1 MASLYSIDQAIMDC
15 IDFESGEVVDAEQL
29 DSLQMLRTE
38 KLENVALW
46 IKNLTA
52 DAKAI
57 REEEK
62 ALASRRQQTEKK
74 VKSLNEWLTNA
85 LQGEKLSTPKVAVS
99 FRRSE
104 GLEVIDN
111 DSFCLWAMG
120 NERDDLLKFT
130 APTIDATAVKKA
142 IKAGLDVPY
151 VRIEER
157 MNINI
162 K

>member
-1 MASLYSIDQAIMDC
+1 MPSLYSIDQAILET
-15 IDFESGEVVDAEQL
+15 IDWETGEVFDPERL
-29 DSLQMLRTE
+29 DTLQMERTA

-46 IKNLTA
+46 IKNLMA

-74 VKSLNEWLTNA
+74 VESLNKWLTNA

-104 GLEVIDN
+104 GLDVIDN

-130 APTIDATAVKKA
+130 APTIDAAAVKKA
-142 IKAGLDVPY
+142 IKDGADIPY
-151 VRIEER
+151 ARIEER
-157 MNINI
+157 LNINI

>member
-1 MASLYSIDQAIMDC
+1 MPSLYSIDQAIMEC
-15 IDFESGEVVDAEQL
+15 VDFETGEVFDPEHLDA
-29 DSLQMLRTE
+29 LQMERTA
-38 KLENVALW
+38 KLENVACW
-46 IKNLTA
+46 VKNLMA

-62 ALASRRQQTEKK
+62 ALASRRQRIEKRIG
-74 VKSLNEWLTNA
+74 SLEKWLTNA
-85 LQGEKLSTPKVAVS
+85 LQGQKLSTAKADVS

-104 GLEVIDN
+104 GLDIIDN

-130 APTIDATAVKKA
+130 APTIDAAAVKKA
-142 IKAGLDVPY
+142 IKDGADIPY
-151 VRIEER
+151 ARIEER
-157 MNINI
+157 LNINI